1 MDRRA
6 RADGYFPTKAF
17 ITPYGCNRG
26 DYASTSGSERRKE
39 MELLP
44 RLCLGTIY
52 ILPFVEGLI
61 LLPEYGFRV

>member
-1 MDRRA
+1 MVIFLPKHLLPLMGATEGIMPRL
-6 RADGYFPTKAF
+6 
-17 ITPYGCNRG
+17 C
-26 DYASTSGSERRKE
+26 GSERRKE
-39 MELLP
+39 MELPP